1 MPLALNQR
9 RPLIDDPRQAA
20 VERAVK
26 AATEALLSREIGIRE
41 ALATVGIA
49 MGGTSDGTATPRELA
64 AAGRQAYRAEVVA
77 EIRLEMDG
85 RGRDAA
91 LIVARRHAADVRDP
105 IEVETLANK
114 FRRWRRAEEK
124 RACARLPSL
133 QSDSE

>member
-41 ALATVGIA
+41 ALA
-49 MGGTSDGTATPRELA
+49 MGGTSDETATPRELA